1 MDTLTRRDGNA
12 FLSRWENEERPKI
25 IAIKV
30 AAIDLLTALERRW
43 DRAYRAEETASLAA
57 YAADVACGALDQIND
72 IEGEMLKEADEYGVR
87 AIAEEN
93 MLVDLLELQLRA
105 SLWKARAEARETR
118 DAACLSGY
126 RPQPQGIDLM
136 TMHTQG
142 PWTIEYPMGDDLHV
156 IVQANKPTYEWSF
169 IATITADA
177 EDGRKR
183 ISKAE
188 AKANAILIKA
198 APQMLATLERVE
210 RWIEQGGAVSP
221 LDDVHAVIA
230 AARDSGH
237 G

>member
-1 MDTLTRRDGNA
+1 
-12 FLSRWENEERPKI
+12 
-25 IAIKV
+25 
-30 AAIDLLTALERRW
+30 
-43 DRAYRAEETASLAA
+43 
-57 YAADVACGALDQIND
+57 
-72 IEGEMLKEADEYGVR
+72 
-87 AIAEEN
+87 
-93 MLVDLLELQLRA
+93 
-105 SLWKARAEARETR
+105 
-118 DAACLSGY
+118 
-126 RPQPQGIDLM
+126 M